1 MKSLS
6 ALLIVD
12 PQNDFLS
19 QGGAFAKRHLEPRQL
34 CDAIDWLVQA
44 ARQQQRNVVWI
55 TSNYG
60 EVIGTP
66 EELQYKTHIGKPCCV
81 KNTWGSEIVPALQDA
96 FAQRTE
102 DELSIVKYWYDAFV
116 GVASQNENRT
126 DLHQWLQAQQI
137 TKLSICGVST
147 DICVFYTAKSA
158 LRLGYQV
165 EILAEATAASTPG
178 KHLLA
183 IRELEKLGATSKHW
197 GELLS
202 ERNPVRLSGIAGD
215 SSLDCAALSACID
228 ENTFQTLHDEV
239 AWHHM
244 IHRGSAV
251 PRLIAL
257 QGTKEPDGV
266 EPLYRHPA
274 DEQPPITSWTPTID
288 LIRQEVER
296 RIGHPLN
303 HCLIQLYR
311 NGRDFIGEHA
321 DKTLDVMRPSFIVN
335 VSLGATRSMIFRSK
349 TEKGAVPQKLPLPHG
364 SLFMLNLDSNQKF
377 YHGIKQLGSDG
388 TDEPRIS
395 LTLRYI
401 GTCYDPQN
409 GAVWGIGAPSK
420 TRAEANARIEWI
432 DSLSSEERLA
442 KEKAEADRMLR
453 LFREENINDSFD
465 ANDYQPGFDILD
477 FQGFVDR

>member
-12 PQNDFLS
+12 PQNDFLT
-19 QGGAFAKRHLEPRQL
+19 QGGAFAKRHIEPQQL
-34 CDAIDWLVQA
+34 CDAIEWLVQA

-55 TSNYG
+55 TSDYG
-60 EVIGTP
+60 EVIGKS
-66 EELQYKTHIGKPCCV
+66 EELQGTTHTGKPCCV
-81 KNTWGSEIVPALQDA
+81 KDTWGSQIVPALQAA
-96 FAQRTE
+96 FAQQTE
-102 DELSIVKYWYDAFV
+102 DETAIVKSGYDAFD
-116 GVASQNENRT
+116 RT
-126 DLHQWLQAQQI
+126 PLHQWLQEQQI
-137 TKLSICGVST
+137 TKLSICGVET
-147 DICVFYTAKSA
+147 NLCVLHTARSA

-165 EILAEATAASTPG
+165 EILEDATAASTPG
-178 KHLLA
+178 KHLVA
-183 IRELEKLGATSKHW
+183 MRELEKLGATSSNW

-202 ERNPVRLSGIAGD
+202 DGNPVRLSGIAGD
-215 SSLDCAALSACID
+215 SSLDCAALSACIN
-228 ENTFQTLHDEV
+228 ENTFQTLYEEV
-239 AWHHM
+239 AWSQM

-257 QGTKEPDGV
+257 QGTKASDRA

-274 DEQPPITSWTPTID
+274 DEQPPLTHWTPTID
-288 LIRQEVER
+288 SIRQEVER

-335 VSLGATRSMIFRSK
+335 VSLGATRSMLFRSK
-349 TEKGAVPQKLPLPHG
+349 TAKGAVPQKLPLPHG

-388 TDEPRIS
+388 TDSPRIS

-401 GTCYDPQN
+401 GTYYDPQN

-420 TRAEANARIEWI
+420 TRMEANARVEWI
-432 DSLSSEERLA
+432 NALTPEEKLA
-442 KEKAEADRMLR
+442 KETAEADRLLR

-477 FQGFVDR
+477 FQEFVDR

>member
-19 QGGAFAKRHLEPRQL
+19 QGGAFARRHIEPQQL
-34 CDAIDWLVQA
+34 CDAIEWLVQA
-44 ARQQQRNVVWI
+44 ARQQQRHVVWI
-55 TSNYG
+55 TSDYG
-60 EVIGTP
+60 EVAGTP
-66 EELQYKTHIGKPCCV
+66 EELQGITHTGKPCCV
-81 KNTWGSEIVPALQDA
+81 KDTWGSQIVPGLQGA
-96 FAQRTE
+96 FAQRTD
-102 DELSIVKYWYDAFV
+102 DELAIVKHWYDAFD
-116 GVASQNENRT
+116 RT
-126 DLHQWLQAQQI
+126 ELHQWLQDRQI
-137 TKLSICGVST
+137 TKLSICGVT
-147 DICVFYTAKSA
+147 TNVCVMHAAKSA
-158 LRLGYQV
+158 IRLGYQV
-165 EILAEATAASTPG
+165 EILEDATAASTPG
-178 KHLLA
+178 KHLVA
-183 IRELEKLGATSKHW
+183 IRELEKLGATTRNW

-202 ERNPVRLSGIAGD
+202 DGNPVRLSGIAGN

-228 ENTFQTLHDEV
+228 ENTFQTLYEEV
-239 AWHHM
+239 AWSQM

-257 QGTKEPDGV
+257 QGTKELDRF

-274 DEQPPITSWTPTID
+274 DEQPQLTHWTPTID
-288 LIRQEVER
+288 SIRQEVER

-349 TEKGAVPQKLPLPHG
+349 TAKGAVPQKLPLPHG

-377 YHGIKQLGSDG
+377 YHGIKQLGSEG
-388 TDEPRIS
+388 TDAPRIS

-401 GTCYDPQN
+401 GTYYDPNN

-420 TRAEANARIEWI
+420 TRMEATARVEWI
-432 DSLSSEERLA
+432 DSLTPEEKLA
-442 KEKAEADRMLR
+442 KETAEADCMLR

>member
-19 QGGAFAKRHLEPRQL
+19 QGGAFAKRHIEPRQL
-34 CDAIDWLVQA
+34 CDAIEWLVQA
-44 ARQQQRNVVWI
+44 ARQQQRHVVWI
-55 TSNYG
+55 TSRYG
-60 EVIGTP
+60 EVTGTP
-66 EELQYKTHIGKPCCV
+66 EELQGTTHVGKPCCV
-81 KNTWGSEIVPALQDA
+81 KDTWGSQIVPALQAA

-102 DELSIVKYWYDAFV
+102 DETAIVKYGYDAFD
-116 GVASQNENRT
+116 RT
-126 DLHQWLQAQQI
+126 PLHQWLQEQQI
-137 TKLSICGVST
+137 TKLSICGVET
-147 DICVFYTAKSA
+147 NLCVLHTARSA
-158 LRLGYQV
+158 LRLGYQL
-165 EILAEATAASTPG
+165 EILEDATAASTPG
-178 KHLLA
+178 KHLVA
-183 IRELEKLGATSKHW
+183 IRELEKLGVTIRNW

-202 ERNPVRLSGIAGD
+202 DGNPVRLSGIAGN

-228 ENTFQTLHDEV
+228 ENTFQTLYDEV
-239 AWHHM
+239 AWSQM

-257 QGTKEPDGV
+257 QGTKAPDRV

-274 DEQPPITSWTPTID
+274 DEQPPLTHWTPTID
-288 LIRQEVER
+288 SIRQEVER

-335 VSLGATRSMIFRSK
+335 VSLGATRSMLFRSK
-349 TEKGAVPQKLPLPHG
+349 TNKGAVPQKLPLPHG
-364 SLFMLNLDSNQKF
+364 SLFMLNLDSNQTF
-377 YHGIKQLGSDG
+377 YHGIKQLGSEG
-388 TDEPRIS
+388 TDAPRIS

-401 GTCYDPQN
+401 GTYYDPNN

-420 TRAEANARIEWI
+420 TRMEANARVEWI
-432 DSLSSEERLA
+432 NSLTPEEKLV
-442 KEKAEADRMLR
+442 KEKEEADRMLR

>member
-12 PQNDFLS
+12 PQNDFLT
-19 QGGAFAKRHLEPRQL
+19 QGGAFAKQHIEPRQL
-34 CDAIDWLVQA
+34 CDAIEWLVQA

-55 TSNYG
+55 TSDYG
-60 EVIGTP
+60 EVIGKL
-66 EELQYKTHIGKPCCV
+66 EELQGTTHVGKPCCV
-81 KNTWGSEIVPALQDA
+81 KDTWGSQIVPALQAA

-102 DELSIVKYWYDAFV
+102 DETAIVKHWYDAFDC
-116 GVASQNENRT
+116 T
-126 DLHQWLQAQQI
+126 PLHQWLQEQQI
-137 TKLSICGVST
+137 TKLSICGVET
-147 DICVFYTAKSA
+147 NLCVLHTARSA

-165 EILAEATAASTPG
+165 EILDEATAASTPG
-178 KHLLA
+178 KHLVA
-183 IRELEKLGATSKHW
+183 IRALEKLGVTTRNW

-202 ERNPVRLSGIAGD
+202 DGNPVRLSGIAGN

-228 ENTFQTLHDEV
+228 ENTFQTLYDEV
-239 AWHHM
+239 AWSQM

-257 QGTKEPDGV
+257 QGTKASDGV

-274 DEQPPITSWTPTID
+274 DEQPPLTHWTPTID
-288 LIRQEVER
+288 SIRQEVER
-296 RIGHPLN
+296 RIGHLLN

-335 VSLGATRSMIFRSK
+335 VSLGATRSMLFRSK
-349 TEKGAVPQKLPLPHG
+349 TAKGAVPQKLPLPHG

-388 TDEPRIS
+388 TDSPRIS

-401 GTCYDPQN
+401 GTYYDPNN

-420 TRAEANARIEWI
+420 TRTEANARVEWI
-432 DSLSSEERLA
+432 NALAPEEKLA
-442 KEKAEADRMLR
+442 KETAEADRMLR

>member
-12 PQNDFLS
+12 PQNDFLT
-19 QGGAFAKRHLEPRQL
+19 QGGAFAKRHIEPQQL
-34 CDAIDWLVQA
+34 CNAIEWLVQA
-44 ARQQQRNVVWI
+44 ARQRQRHVVWI
-55 TSNYG
+55 TSDYG
-60 EVIGTP
+60 EVAGTP
-66 EELQYKTHIGKPCCV
+66 EELQGITHTGKPCCV
-81 KNTWGSEIVPALQDA
+81 KDTWGSQIVPGLQGA
-96 FAQRTE
+96 FAQRTD
-102 DELSIVKYWYDAFV
+102 DELAIVKHWYDAFD
-116 GVASQNENRT
+116 RT
-126 DLHQWLQAQQI
+126 SLHKWLQSRQI
-137 TKLSICGVST
+137 TKLSICGVET
-147 DICVFYTAKSA
+147 NLCVLHTARSA

-165 EILAEATAASTPG
+165 EILEDATTASTPG
-178 KHLLA
+178 KHLVA
-183 IRELEKLGATSKHW
+183 IRALEKLGATTRNW

-202 ERNPVRLSGIAGD
+202 DGNPVRLSGIAGD
-215 SSLDCAALSACID
+215 SSLDCAALSACIN
-228 ENTFQTLHDEV
+228 ENTFQTLYEEV
-239 AWHHM
+239 AWSQM

-257 QGTKEPDGV
+257 QGTKAPDRA

-274 DEQPPITSWTPTID
+274 DEQPPLTHWTPTID
-288 LIRQEVER
+288 SIRQEVER

-321 DKTLDVMRPSFIVN
+321 DKTLDVMRPSLIVN

-349 TEKGAVPQKLPLPHG
+349 TAKGAVPQKLPLPHG
-364 SLFMLNLDSNQKF
+364 SLFMLNLDGNQKF

-401 GTCYDPQN
+401 GTYYDPHN

-420 TRAEANARIEWI
+420 TRIEANARVEWI
-432 DSLSSEERLA
+432 NALTPEEKLA
-442 KEKAEADRMLR
+442 KETAEADRMLK

>member
-6 ALLIVD
+6 ALVLVD
-12 PQNDFLS
+12 LQNDFLT
-19 QGGAFAKRHLEPRQL
+19 QGGAFPQRHIEPQQL
-34 CDAIDWLVQA
+34 CDAIGWLVQA
-44 ARQQQRNVVWI
+44 ARQQQRQVAWI
-55 TSNYG
+55 TSNYD
-60 EVIGTP
+60 EVTGDT
-66 EELQYKTHIGKPCCV
+66 EELPAKTHMGKPCCF
-81 KNTWGSEIVPALQDA
+81 KDTWGSEIVSSLQSV

-102 DELSIVKYWYDAFV
+102 AEIHIIKHWYDAFE
-116 GVASQNENRT
+116 QTN
-126 DLHQWLQAQQI
+126 LHQWLQANQI
-137 TKLSICGVST
+137 TKLAICGVT
-147 DICVFYTAKSA
+147 TNVCVFHTAKSA
-158 LRLGYQV
+158 IRLGYQV
-165 EILAEATAASTPG
+165 EILAEATSASTPG

-183 IRELEKLGATSKHW
+183 IRELEKLGATNRHW

-202 ERNPVRLSGIAGD
+202 ESNPVRLTNIAGD
-215 SSLDCAALSACID
+215 SSLDCAALFACID
-228 ENTFQTLHDEV
+228 DNTFQTLHEEV
-239 AWHHM
+239 VWHQM

-274 DEQPPITSWTPTID
+274 DAQPPLTHWTPTVD
-288 LIRQEVER
+288 AIRQEVER

-349 TEKGAVPQKLPLPHG
+349 HDKGSIPQKLPLPHG
-364 SLFMLNLDSNQKF
+364 SLFMLNLDSNRKF

-388 TDEPRIS
+388 TDAPRIS

-401 GTCYDPQN
+401 GTYYDPKN
-409 GAVWGIGAPSK
+409 EAVWGIGAPSK
-420 TRAEANARIEWI
+420 TRAAANARVEWI
-432 DSLSSEERLA
+432 NSLTPEERLA
-442 KEKAEADRMLR
+442 KVRAEADRMLQ
-453 LFREENINDSFD
+453 LFREENINDNFD
-465 ANDYQPGFDILD
+465 ANSYQPGFDILD
-477 FQGFVDR
+477 FQGFIDRI

>member
-1 MKSLS
+1 MKFS

-12 PQNDFLS
+12 LQNDFLT
-19 QGGAFAKRHLEPRQL
+19 QGGAFFKRHIEPQQI
-34 CDAIDWLVQA
+34 CNAIDWLVQA
-44 ARQQQRNVVWI
+44 ARQQHRHVAWI

-60 EVIGTP
+60 EVTGTP
-66 EELQYKTHIGKPCCV
+66 DELQGKTHVGKPCCV
-81 KNTWGSEIVPALQDA
+81 KNTWASEIVPALQSA
-96 FAQRTE
+96 FAQRT
-102 DELSIVKYWYDAFV
+102 DNELSIVKHWYDAFD
-116 GVASQNENRT
+116 RT
-126 DLHQWLQAQQI
+126 ELHQWLQARQI
-137 TKLSICGVST
+137 TKLSICGVT
-147 DICVFYTAKSA
+147 TNVCVFHTAKSA

-165 EILAEATAASTPG
+165 EILEAATSASTPG

-183 IRELEKLGATSKHW
+183 IRELEKLGATTRNW

-202 ERNPVRLSGIAGD
+202 QSTPVRLTNIAGD
-215 SSLDCAALSACID
+215 STLHCAALSACID
-228 ENTFQTLHDEV
+228 EHTFDRLHDEV
-239 AWHHM
+239 VWHHM

-274 DEQPPITSWTPTID
+274 DEQPPLTYWTPTVD
-288 LIRQEVER
+288 AIRQEVER
-296 RIGHPLN
+296 QIGHPLN

-349 TEKGAVPQKLPLPHG
+349 TDKGSVPQKLPLPHG

-377 YHGIKQLGSDG
+377 YHGIKQLGRDS
-388 TDEPRIS
+388 TDAPRIS
-395 LTLRYI
+395 LTLRCI
-401 GTCYDPQN
+401 GTFYDPTN

-420 TRAEANARIEWI
+420 TRAAANARVEWI
-432 DSLSSEERLA
+432 NSLAPEEQIA
-442 KEKAEADRMLR
+442 KETAEADRMLR
-453 LFREENINDSFD
+453 LFREENINDNFD
-465 ANDYQPGFDILD
+465 ANSYQPGFDILD
-477 FQGFVDR
+477 FQGFVDRKD